1 MLKSMTAFG
10 RARRTTALG
19 DKDITAEIKSVNSRY
34 MDLSVRLPR
43 FYSFLEEKI
52 KAYLTER
59 GIARGKIEVS
69 VSVDILSQKGTEIT
83 VDTAVAESYIK
94 ALETLRD
101 TFGLKDDIST
111 MRVAQNRDV
120 FIEKKA
126 EDDLEKDWADVRAVL
141 SEAVDVFLSA
151 REREGANLR
160 ADLLKKADHIKELAA
175 KVAELSKN
183 AVDAYGE
190 KLEAKIRQFLDNNS
204 LVIDENRILTEVGI
218 FADRVAIDEE
228 LVRLDSHFGAFAEM
242 MDAAEPIGRK
252 LDFLVQE
259 INRETNTI
267 GSKANNTEISHLVV
281 EMKTEIEKI
290 REQIQNLE

>member
-1 MLKSMTAFG
+1 
-10 RARRTTALG
+10 
-19 DKDITAEIKSVNSRY
+19 
-34 MDLSVRLPR
+34 
-43 FYSFLEEKI
+43 
-52 KAYLTER
+52 
-59 GIARGKIEVS
+59 VS

-290 REQIQNLE
+290 REQIQKLE